1 MTGPRL
7 AYLCSDPGI
16 PLRAHKGASVHFREF
31 GQALM
36 QAGARLH
43 AFVAKLGDA
52 PVGEDLLAELVA
64 PPKDQG
70 LLRELGLLRASH
82 AMATAIAT
90 RGPFDAVYERLS
102 LFGVA
107 GLAYAQSA
115 GVPLLVEVN
124 APLWDE
130 AARFRDLALARTAR
144 AVCLDV
150 LGRADAVLCVSQA
163 LAATLAREGVDERK
177 LIVQPN
183 GVNGALFG
191 SAQPAL
197 RPAAL
202 AGKSV
207 LTFIGSLKPW
217 HGVEFLLE
225 AFARL
230 RERSPRQV
238 ALWVVGDGPL
248 AEQVAAAAQRWP
260 GAVVLHGA
268 VPHHEIPAILLA
280 SDIALAPYP
289 ADAPDYF
296 CPLKVVEALAGG
308 CPLVASRVPCVTDV
322 VGARDGVELFAPGDH
337 GDFVAAVERSLA
349 RGKPARRVAPEW
361 TWATSAKRVLD
372 LLANL
377 RRPTEVRA

>member
-52 PVGEDLLAELVA
+52 PVGED
-64 PPKDQG
+64 
-70 LLRELGLLRASH
+70 LRASH